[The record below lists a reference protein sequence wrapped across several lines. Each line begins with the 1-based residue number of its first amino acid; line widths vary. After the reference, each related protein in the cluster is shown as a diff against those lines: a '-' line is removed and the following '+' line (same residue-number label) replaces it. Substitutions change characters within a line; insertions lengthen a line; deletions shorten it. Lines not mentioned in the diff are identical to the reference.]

1 MEIRF
6 TQDSSAFKGWGRLDS
21 DKFSANCQFPMVD
34 FDRVYYIF
42 DEGKK
47 QILACK
53 VRAIVFAGTEYG
65 ARTFLRLQTPTDTK
79 TIIEYHCKLYASA
92 EDALQSTIGNA
103 KPIDFPKTSFKT
115 LFPQYCKPISGYGC
129 AFAPTDDTTFRFSD
143 GKVTAIRANILYL
156 AIDKQGCH
164 VCVDSTDSKGR
175 KIYLTKEDCIKAEI
189 EGISIVDFADDE
201 PAPAPAPA
209 PESAPAKPKIHTLH
223 FVEL

>member
-1 MEIRF
+1 
-6 TQDSSAFKGWGRLDS
+6 
-21 DKFSANCQFPMVD
+21 MVD

-65 ARTFLRLQTPTDTK
+65 ARAFLLLRTPTDTK
-79 TIIEYHCKLYASA
+79 TVIEYHCKLYASA

-103 KPIDFPKTSFKT
+103 KPIDFPKTSFST
-115 LFPQYCKPISGYGC
+115 LFPQYCKHISGYGC
-129 AFAPTDDTTFRFSD
+129 AFAPTDDTTFRFYN
-143 GKVTAIRANILYL
+143 GKVTATRANILYL
-156 AIDKQGCH
+156 TIDKQGCH
-164 VCVDSTDSKGR
+164 VCVDSTDDKGR
-175 KIYLTKEDCIKAEI
+175 KIYLTKEECIKAEI